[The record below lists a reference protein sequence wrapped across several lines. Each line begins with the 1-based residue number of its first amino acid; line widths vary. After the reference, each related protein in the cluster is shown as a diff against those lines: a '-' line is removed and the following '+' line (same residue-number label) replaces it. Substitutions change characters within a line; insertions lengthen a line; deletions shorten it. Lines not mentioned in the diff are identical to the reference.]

1 MERSDQKTCKVTNE
15 KPSSAAPRRA
25 FEPLFF
31 FLPCAR
37 TAVGGSVGR
46 WQVGTSLPGLGLEAL
61 LAALA
66 VLASGVVLTLAL
78 EVPVLQQALGGME
91 VTLAPERRR
100 RRRREGAS

>member
-1 MERSDQKTCKVTNE
+1 MS
-15 KPSSAAPRRA
+15 
-25 FEPLFF
+25 
-31 FLPCAR
+31 CAR

-78 EVPVLQQALGGME
+78 EVTVLQQALGGME

-100 RRRREGAS
+100 QKGCELEKIRVHLGRKEESYLNWSDKASLQIL